1 MPFEERK
8 KILLG
13 FSCVDKVI
21 KCIDKDQNCQT
32 LKNLKKEMK

>member
-13 FSCVDKVI
+13 FSYVDKVI
-21 KCIDKDQNCQT
+21 KCIDKDQTVCQT
-32 LKNLKKEMK
+32 LKT